1 VTFYDGRDVSQPV
14 AEVPSLFVDS
24 VPGSFGDL
32 GALGREV
39 SLAPGDTLWKEGDPG
54 DHVVLLV
61 EGRLAVVHEAEDG
74 GEITLRHLYPGAVAG
89 EMAAL
94 DGQAR
99 SATVRAHSASR
110 VLLVPARSF
119 REFLREHPDL
129 LEHLFWLQL
138 ERACSL
144 TGRVSRTR
152 HSVITDPLT
161 GLYNYGFFRERLA
174 LELDRAQQTGD
185 PVALAMFDID
195 HFKRLNDARGH
206 QEGNRVLQKVGELLR
221 RTGRRGDVTARYGGE
236 EFVALLYGA
245 SASDAWR
252 FAEAFRGA
260 VATADFPDEGV
271 PARAR
276 VTVSSGVST
285 FPSDA
290 QDDVGLVKAAADRLC
305 RAKQAGRNCTVGP
318 ERA

>member
-1 VTFYDGRDVSQPV
+1 VTEPPPEG
-14 AEVPSLFVDS
+14 PSLFVQGL
-24 VPGSFGDL
+24 PGSFGDL
-32 GALGREV
+32 GELGREV
-39 SLAPGDTLWKEGDPG
+39 SLAPGDVLWKEGDAG

-61 EGRLAVVHEAEDG
+61 EGRLEVVHESADD

-119 REFLREHPDL
+119 REFLHQHPDL

-138 ERACSL
+138 ERVRSL
-144 TGRVSRTR
+144 TWRVGHTHHRA
-152 HSVITDPLT
+152 ITDPLT
-161 GLYNYGFFRERLA
+161 GLYNYGFFRERLV
-174 LELDRAQQTGD
+174 LELDRALQTGD
-185 PVALAMFDID
+185 PIALAMFDID
-195 HFKRLNDARGH
+195 HFKRFNDTHGH

-221 RTGRRGDVTARYGGE
+221 RTGRRGDVMARYGGE

-245 SASDAWR
+245 SASNAWL

-260 VATADFPDEGV
+260 VATAGFPGDGAS
-271 PARAR
+271 ARER
-276 VTVSSGVST
+276 VTVSAGVAT
-285 FPSDA
+285 FPGDA
-290 QDDVGLVKAAADRLC
+290 QDDVSLVKAADERLY

-318 ERA
+318 DRS

>member
-1 VTFYDGRDVSQPV
+1 VTQPTP
-14 AEVPSLFVDS
+14 EGPSLFVQTL
-24 VPGSFGDL
+24 PGSFGDL
-32 GALGREV
+32 GALGHEV
-39 SLAPGDTLWKEGDPG
+39 SLAAGDVLWKEGDAG

-61 EGRLAVVHEAEDG
+61 EGRLEVVHATPDD

-94 DGQAR
+94 DGQSR

-110 VLLVPARSF
+110 VLLIPAGSF
-119 REFLREHPDL
+119 REFLRGHPDL

-138 ERACSL
+138 ERVRSL
-144 TGRVSRTR
+144 TWRVSRTHHR
-152 HSVITDPLT
+152 AITDPLT
-161 GLYNYGFFRERLA
+161 GLYNYGFFRERLV
-174 LELDRAQQTGD
+174 LELDRAMQTGD
-185 PVALAMFDID
+185 PIALAMFDID
-195 HFKRLNDARGH
+195 HFKRFNDTHGH

-221 RTGRRGDVTARYGGE
+221 KTGRRGDVMARYGGE

-260 VATADFPDEGV
+260 VATADFPGEGV
-271 PARAR
+271 PARER
-276 VTVSSGVST
+276 VTVSAGVAT
-285 FPSDA
+285 FPGDA
-290 QDDVGLVKAAADRLC
+290 QDDVSLVNAADARLY

-318 ERA
+318 DRA

>member
-1 VTFYDGRDVSQPV
+1 MTQPPP
-14 AEVPSLFVDS
+14 EGPSLFVHS
-24 VPGSFGDL
+24 LPGSLGDL

-39 SLAPGDTLWKEGDPG
+39 SLARGDVLWKEGDAG
-54 DHVVLLV
+54 DHVVVLV
-61 EGRLAVVHEAEDG
+61 DGRLEVVHETPDD

-119 REFLREHPDL
+119 REFLRGHPDL

-138 ERACSL
+138 ERVRSL
-144 TGRVSRTR
+144 TWRVSRTHHR
-152 HSVITDPLT
+152 AITDPLT
-161 GLYNYGFFRERLA
+161 GLYNYGFFRERLV
-174 LELDRAQQTGD
+174 LELDRAHQTGD
-185 PVALAMFDID
+185 PIALAMFDID
-195 HFKRLNDARGH
+195 HFKRFNDTHGH
-206 QEGNRVLQKVGELLR
+206 QEGNQVLQKVGELLR
-221 RTGRRGDVTARYGGE
+221 KTGRRGDVMARYGGE

-260 VATADFPDEGV
+260 VATTDIRGDSV
-271 PARAR
+271 PARER
-276 VTVSSGVST
+276 VTVSAGVAT
-285 FPSDA
+285 FPADA
-290 QDDVGLVKAAADRLC
+290 QDDAGLVKAADDRLY

-318 ERA
+318 DRA